1 MTDLLNTTQPIIYL
15 TIYLIIGTLTGAVTV
30 YLLFLF
36 IRQQIIKE
44 AKEEAQQLLSEAQ
57 EQFNSEEQERKE
69 QTQEIELEAWAEVEE
84 LHLLM
89 EQRCEELET
98 KVSDK
103 KVLNEEKYK
112 TLRAS
117 LMLQEAELRGS
128 SIKLNTKQS
137 EITKIVATKKEAE
150 EILKKNLI
158 AKTQL
163 QLAAAISELSDT
175 LIEQARNDYN
185 KEAEALEQ
193 ESKEFAEQKAKRI
206 LALCIDRFRKE
217 MSTERGI
224 SASYFP
230 TEEVRKVFCEN
241 LKENIQTIQ
250 KISGCDIFIEET
262 PAPERWENIQIIGYD
277 PVRRELTRR
286 IFDRVFRDMEKH
298 RRRPNPQELQRVG
311 ENLKTELLNQ
321 IKKDGDAICKELG
334 FQNVHP
340 EIRQVMGSL
349 RFRYSYTQNQYFHCA
364 EVGWFAGLLAAELGN
379 TSGNEIKK
387 SRRAGMLHDLGK
399 ALDHELDG
407 SHAMIGADFISSRNE
422 LEDIIYA
429 VRAHHHDVPP
439 TQDMDFIVI
448 AADAISGGRPGARRS
463 TVETYT
469 QKVSGLQEISKRFPG
484 VTDVFVLNGGR
495 ECRVLVNSKMVD
507 DHEALKISQQIA
519 KTIED
524 EMQYP
529 GHIKVVVV
537 RETIISEST
546 MGRHQR

>member
-1 MTDLLNTTQPIIYL
+1 MHSMDSLQIIFYL
-15 TIYLIIGTLTGAVTV
+15 VIGILTGTGFIYGSF
-30 YLLFLF
+30 YL
-36 IRQQIIKE
+36 IRQQILNE
-44 AKEEAQQLLSEAQ
+44 AREEAQDLLKDAQ
-57 EQFNSEEQERKE
+57 EQSNTEEQERLERIK
-69 QTQEIELEAWAEVEE
+69 EIEFETWADIEEQHLALE
-84 LHLLM
+84 
-89 EQRCEELET
+89 QKCEELET

-103 KVLNEEKYK
+103 KILHEEKYK

-117 LMLQEAELRGS
+117 LMLKENELRDN
-128 SIKLNTKQS
+128 SIRLTTRQN
-137 EITKIVATKKEAE
+137 EINKIIATKNETEENLRNDLTVKTKLQISDVVAE
-150 EILKKNLI
+150 I
-158 AKTQL
+158 KTK
-163 QLAAAISELSDT
+163 
-175 LIEQARNDYN
+175 LIEQAQSDYD
-185 KEAEALEQ
+185 KIAEFIEQ
-193 ESKEFAEQKAKRI
+193 ETKEFAEQKVKRI
-206 LALCIDRFRKE
+206 LALCIDRFHKE

-230 TEEVRKVFCEN
+230 TEEIRKTFCEN
-241 LKENIQTIQ
+241 LKENVHTIQ
-250 KISGCDIFIEET
+250 SISGCDIHIEET
-262 PAPERWENIQIIGYD
+262 PDPDRWDSIQIIGYD

-286 IFDRVFRDMEKH
+286 IFERIFRDMEKH
-298 RRRPNPQELQRVG
+298 KRKPNSQDLRKVC

-321 IKKDGDAICKELG
+321 IKKDGDAICKELSL
-334 FQNVHP
+334 QNVHP

-364 EVGWFAGLLAAELGN
+364 EVGWFAGLLSAELGLD
-379 TSGNEIKK
+379 IKK

-407 SHAMIGADFISSRNE
+407 SHAVIGADFISSRNE
-422 LEDIIYA
+422 SEEVIYA

-469 QKVSGLQEISKRFPG
+469 QKVSGLQEISHRFAG

-495 ECRVLVNSKMVD
+495 ECRVLVNSKIVD
-507 DHEALKISQQIA
+507 DPGALKISQQIA

-537 RETIISEST
+537 RETITTEST
-546 MGRHQR
+546 VGRGKQER

>member
-1 MTDLLNTTQPIIYL
+1 MDVSQILIYL
-15 TIYLIIGTLTGAVTV
+15 VIGISAGAGLA
-30 YLLFLF
+30 YLLFYLV
-36 IRQQIIKE
+36 RQQILNE
-44 AKEEAQQLLSEAQ
+44 AKEEAAELIKEAQ
-57 EQFNSEEQERKE
+57 EQFNTEANERKE
-69 QTQEIELEAWAEVEE
+69 RIQEIELEAWAEVEE
-84 LHLLM
+84 AHLAM
-89 EQRCEELET
+89 EQKCEELET
-98 KVSDK
+98 RVNDK

-117 LMLQEAELRGS
+117 LMLKETELRDN
-128 SIKLNTKQS
+128 SIKLTSKQN
-137 EITKIVATKKEAE
+137 EISKIVNIQKESE
-150 EILKKNLI
+150 ETLKSNLKT
-158 AKTQL
+158 KTQL
-163 QLAAAISELSDT
+163 EIAEVVAEIKT
-175 LIEQARNDYN
+175 KLIEQATSDFN
-185 KEAEALEQ
+185 KAAETLE
-193 ESKEFAEQKAKRI
+193 EETKEFSEQKAKKI
-206 LALCIDRFRKE
+206 LALCIDRFQKE

-230 TEEVRKVFCEN
+230 TEEIRKVFCEN
-241 LKENIQTIQ
+241 LKENIQAIQ
-250 KISGCDIFIEET
+250 KVSGCDIYIDEV
-262 PAPERWENIQIIGYD
+262 PDPERWDNIQIIGYD

-298 RRRPNPQELQRVG
+298 RRRPNPQDLQRVG

-321 IKKDGDAICKELG
+321 IKKDGDTICKELG
-334 FQNVHP
+334 LLNVNP

-364 EVGWFAGLLAAELGN
+364 EVGWFAGLLASELGLE
-379 TSGNEIKK
+379 GKK
-387 SRRAGMLHDLGK
+387 TRRAGMLHDLGK

-407 SHAMIGADFISSRNE
+407 SHAVIGADFISTRNE
-422 LEDIIYA
+422 AEEVIYA

-439 TQDMDFIVI
+439 THDMDFIVI

-469 QKVSGLQEISKRFPG
+469 QKVSGLQEISKRFNG

-495 ECRVLVNSKMVD
+495 ECRVLVNSKVVD
-507 DHEALKISQQIA
+507 DMGAIKISQQIA

-537 RETIISEST
+537 RETITSEST
-546 MGRHQR
+546 MGRGKQDR

>member
-1 MTDLLNTTQPIIYL
+1 MDITQIIIYL
-15 TIYLIIGTLTGAVTV
+15 ATGIVFGSGAI
-30 YLLFLF
+30 YLLFYL
-36 IRQQIIKE
+36 IRLQIINE
-44 AKEEAQQLLSEAQ
+44 AKEEAAELLKEAGDQ
-57 EQFNSEEQERKE
+57 AQAEEQERKE
-69 QTQEIELEAWAEVEE
+69 RIQEIELEAWADVEDQ
-84 LHLLM
+84 HLSM
-89 EQRCEELET
+89 EQKCEELEA

-103 KVLNEEKYK
+103 KILNEEKYK

-117 LMLQEAELRGS
+117 LMLKETELRDS
-128 SIKLNTKQS
+128 SIKLSTKQN
-137 EITKIVATKKEAE
+137 EVNKIIEAKKQSE
-150 EILKKNLI
+150 EILKTNLT

-163 QLAAAISELSDT
+163 EITEVVEQITSNLISQAQTDYSKAAEFA
-175 LIEQARNDYN
+175 
-185 KEAEALEQ
+185 EQ
-193 ESKEFAEQKAKRI
+193 ETKEFAEQKAKRI

-230 TEEVRKVFCEN
+230 TEEIRKVFSEN
-241 LKENIQTIQ
+241 LKENVQTIQ
-250 KISGCDIFIEET
+250 AISGCDIYIDEN
-262 PAPERWENIQIIGYD
+262 PDPERWDNIQIIGYD

-286 IFDRVFRDMEKH
+286 IFERIFRDMEKH
-298 RRRPNPQELQRVG
+298 RRRPNPQDIQRVG

-334 FQNVHP
+334 LLNVHP

-364 EVGWFAGLLAAELGN
+364 EVGWFAGLLSAELGN
-379 TSGNEIKK
+379 EFKK

-407 SHAMIGADFISSRNE
+407 SHAVIGADFISSRNE
-422 LEDIIYA
+422 LEEVIYA
-429 VRAHHHDVPP
+429 VRAHHHDVAP
-439 TQDMDFIVI
+439 TADMDFIVI

-469 QKVSGLQEISKRFPG
+469 QKVSGLQEISKRFNG

-495 ECRVLVNSKMVD
+495 ECRVLVNSKLVD
-507 DHEALKISQQIA
+507 DNEALKISQQIA

-529 GHIKVVVV
+529 GQIKVVVV
-537 RETIISEST
+537 RETITSEST
-546 MGRHQR
+546 MGRGR